1 MVVGGARA
9 TWPSGIG
16 EAADWLSCAPRGR
29 PLVGVVTRWT
39 FSSGDPVSAVVG
51 ALQIPSLNP
60 HIKQPRSLDRCTPLY
75 ATGLSGRIC
84 ISTRCNKSQ
93 EKLAFRTEAI
103 MFWAALPRH
112 HFGILVL

>member
-9 TWPSGIG
+9 AWPSGTG

-29 PLVGVVTRWT
+29 PLVGVVTPWT

-60 HIKQPRSLDRCTPLY
+60 HIKQPRSGQVHPPL
-75 ATGLSGRIC
+75 RHW
-84 ISTRCNKSQ
+84 
-93 EKLAFRTEAI
+93 AFGKD
-103 MFWAALPRH
+103 LHQYP
-112 HFGILVL
+112 L